1 MNAADEWHLPQNA
14 GMAVRAGFPMYG
26 LALKLGSIA
35 AAGSSASFGSGL
47 PPWQSWQE
55 RFSDVWASSLMCAS
69 FAFAAA
75 SNISDCTWQPMH
87 DVFGGGA
94 AYALAAKAIEISS
107 SVTPSGS
114 EGPGRAG
121 GAPSSAFGRV
131 IHATSASSTAV
142 APAMYSGSADA

>member
-1 MNAADEWHLPQNA
+1 MSAADEWHFPQNV
-14 GMAVRAGFPMYG
+14 GMAVRAGFPTYG

-55 RFSDVWASSLMCAS
+55 RFSEVWTSSLKCAS

-94 AYALAAKAIEISS
+94 AWAVAAKAIEFSR
-107 SVTPSGS
+107 SVTPSGR
-114 EGPGRAG
+114 EGPGPAG
-121 GAPSSAFGRV
+121 AA
-131 IHATSASSTAV
+131 
-142 APAMYSGSADA
+142 

>member
-14 GMAVRAGFPMYG
+14 GMAVRAGFPTYG
-26 LALKLGSIA
+26 FALKLGSIA
-35 AAGSSASFGSGL
+35 AIGSSASFGSGL

-55 RFSDVWASSLMCAS
+55 RLSEVWTSSVKCAS

-94 AYALAAKAIEISS
+94 ACALAATKSEVSS

-114 EGPGRAG
+114 EGPGRPG
-121 GAPSSAFGRV
+121 GAPSSAFARV
-131 IHATSASSTAV
+131 IHATSASRTAV